1 MPEGHHS
8 ENRRH
13 PRVRSRLRC
22 WCEAENVTFYA
33 RVGDLSEG
41 GLSIWTSTP
50 LEAGSHARL
59 RLGNGAPVRGAR
71 GGDLVAHDAGHGPP
85 GMGLRF
91 EPVADE
97 QLQVIRELMQ
107 GERAQEPL
115 GPA

>member
-1 MPEGHHS
+1 MPEGHYS

-59 RLGNGAPVRGAR
+59 RIGHGAPVEVPAVVIWSRT
-71 GGDLVAHDAGHGPP
+71 DAGHGPP